1 MEPFVRH
8 LDDLEW
14 AGWPA
19 EQVSE
24 RGAVTWKAL
33 QGANGDEDTH
43 LTLGVA
49 RVLKDQSLEA
59 HRHTQPETYY
69 VLSGSGL
76 VTIEN
81 KEFEVSADS
90 MIYIPGDALHKINNY
105 SDEELRILYLFS
117 EPDFSKVIYRF

>member
-1 MEPFVRH
+1 MDPIVRH

-14 AGWPA
+14 AGWPVD
-19 EQVSE
+19 QVAE

-33 QGANGDEDTH
+33 QGANGDIGTD

-49 RVLKDQSLEA
+49 RILKDQSLEA
-59 HRHTQPETYY
+59 HRHLQPETYF
-69 VLSGSGL
+69 VLSGSGV
-76 VTIEN
+76 VTIEH
-81 KEFEVSADS
+81 KEIEVASNS
-90 MIYIPGDALHKINNY
+90 MIFIPGDALHQINNY